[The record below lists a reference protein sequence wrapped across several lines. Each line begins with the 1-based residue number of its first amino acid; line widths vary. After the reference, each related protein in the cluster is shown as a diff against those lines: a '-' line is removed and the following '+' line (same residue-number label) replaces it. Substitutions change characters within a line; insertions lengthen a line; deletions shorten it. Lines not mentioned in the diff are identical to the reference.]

1 MNSDSVC
8 KLVIINSVHL
18 HVTAWTCSTGTVLEL
33 LLKILSRTVL
43 AAVHTCFDVPA
54 TTCIASTHRQSPR
67 GCCRLLQCDVDK
79 CGANVSWSPIVCYF
93 SLFQLLSLGGG
104 GEGGWFLL
112 VAPGSHQEQTGAGLI
127 CCFISNL
134 SVVLLPGQGEGMKRI
149 QQFEPFVLHS
159 ALFF

>member
-54 TTCIASTHRQSPR
+54 TTCIASTYRQSPR

-104 GEGGWFLL
+104 GGDGGGGCLWHLGPIRNKQGL
-112 VAPGSHQEQTGAGLI
+112 V
-127 CCFISNL
+127 
-134 SVVLLPGQGEGMKRI
+134 
-149 QQFEPFVLHS
+149 
-159 ALFF
+159 